1 MDPLGI
7 VVLDDRN
14 FLTTVIKEGVER
26 GLFTRDRADEISRL
40 SVAMANKYVMHK
52 EVDFRSPEELERVQ
66 QTILKL
72 IGVGLE
78 IRSERFIDA
87 GVGILMQ
94 VSPVDL
100 FRIAHTR
107 VEKLRHRWSLLL
119 QDHRVEILVS
129 AREYECLSELTC
141 QRLAE
146 MSIFSE
152 TEIHTIQ
159 SLALDDELFSTLTIL
174 EYYETELERYEFLLR
189 LRKVLPFGLLNKSG
203 ALRAENLSEVDSMRE
218 ALVNTLI
225 VTACVDGKDPV
236 TVGSEEVRKFLGAL
250 DLDKGTDL
258 FPAIVEESV
267 LDLIHELAEYAEPSD
282 AALLTKEVVQIA
294 EKFMETVAKEW
305 DTVNS
310 PSEFTFFKRWTRMV
324 ILSDT
329 PDILGKIL
337 ASEGPLDEYDFQ
349 QMIRELTNQPEDSA
363 IALISR
369 FPWNRLVPDQIIR
382 LFHELHGYQE
392 VLAGHAKLDGFTSAE
407 LTDLL
412 EELSP
417 EALDALMPTLK
428 KTIPGIPFSLED
440 IEVVAGLQSEHAAL
454 LLKLAGPPSDLEPRR
469 LLAEFRDGS
478 TRMREMLFLCT
489 QDSDTFSV
497 LFAEAWVMDQA
508 FVKRQVT
515 KVRPA
520 GIGKFLLQASGRV
533 RPKVVKPR
541 NAEPKLVFKIK
552 EVDDLFAALPKT
564 KKQAAVKYFTK
575 ETQTP

>member
-52 EVDFRSPEELERVQ
+52 EVDFRSPEELEKVQ

-78 IRSERFIDA
+78 IRSERLVEA
-87 GVGILMQ
+87 GVAILMG

-107 VEKLRHRWSLLL
+107 IEKLRHRWTLLL

-152 TEIHTIQ
+152 TEIHTIR
-159 SLALDDELFSTLTIL
+159 SLTLEDELFSNLTIL

-189 LRKVLPFGLLNKSG
+189 LRKVLPLGLLNKSG
-203 ALRAENLSEVDSMRE
+203 SVKAENLSEVDSIRE

-225 VTACVDGKDPV
+225 VSACVDGKDPV
-236 TVGSEEVRKFLGAL
+236 TVSSEEVRRFLGAL
-250 DLDKGTDL
+250 HFEEGADL
-258 FPAIVEESV
+258 FPTIVEESV
-267 LDLIHELAEYAEPSD
+267 LDLIHELAEYGEPSD

-294 EKFMETVAKEW
+294 EKFMETVAREW

-310 PSEFTFFKRWTRMV
+310 DAEFTFFKRWTRMV
-324 ILSDT
+324 ILSDA
-329 PDILGKIL
+329 PDILSKII
-337 ASEGPLDEYDFQ
+337 ASQGPLDEYDFQ
-349 QMIRELTNQPEDSA
+349 QMIKELTNRPQDA
-363 IALISR
+363 ANAVIARL
-369 FPWNRLVPDQIIR
+369 PWHRLVPDQIIR
-382 LFHELHGYQE
+382 VFHELHAHQE
-392 VLAGHAKLDGFTSAE
+392 ALAGYAKLDGFTAAD

-417 EALDALMPTLK
+417 ESLNALMPTLK
-428 KTIPGIPFSLED
+428 TAVPAIPFSLED
-440 IEVVAGLQSEHAAL
+440 IEVLAGLQSEHVPTL
-454 LLKLAGPPSDLEPRR
+454 LRFAGPPADLDPRQ

-478 TRMREMLFLCT
+478 ARTREILFVCT
-489 QDSDTFSV
+489 RGSDVFPM
-497 LFAEAWVMDQA
+497 LFAEAWTTDEG
-508 FVKRQVT
+508 FVKRQAM

-520 GIGKFLLQASGRV
+520 AIGAFLLQAAGGV
-533 RPKVVKPR
+533 APKVAKPR
-541 NAEPKLVFKIK
+541 KGDPKLVFKIR
-552 EVDDLFAALPKT
+552 EVDDLFASLPKT
-564 KKQAAVKYFTK
+564 KKQAAVRYFTK
-575 ETQTP
+575 